1 MLKFD
6 WFYMKFD
13 WFVGLSYLHNKCM
26 SSFMNVYLVL
36 WLGFQVWTDEL
47 FKLATNILSQ
57 NASRNVFLLKAW
69 VLCVCA
75 CVCVCVCVRMC
86 VRMRVRLT
94 LKRLFE
100 AKWHVSVAQIQKK
113 CPSTSLIFILLRCLW
128 LIILITDFENVT
140 SPNARG
146 GKSTKI
152 FYSSKSTITLL
163 KFYLSTSKSTSLK
176 IYSSKSK
183 K

>member
-1 MLKFD
+1 MTLIWYVLPSVFKSLMLKFD

-75 CVCVCVCVRMC
+75 CVCVCVRMC

-100 AKWHVSVAQIQKK
+100 AKWHVSVAQIQKIQSVR
-113 CPSTSLIFILLRCLW
+113 PLH
-128 LIILITDFENVT
+128 
-140 SPNARG
+140 
-146 GKSTKI
+146 
-152 FYSSKSTITLL
+152 
-163 KFYLSTSKSTSLK
+163 KFLYCSVACDSFF
-176 IYSSKSK
+176 
-183 K
+183 